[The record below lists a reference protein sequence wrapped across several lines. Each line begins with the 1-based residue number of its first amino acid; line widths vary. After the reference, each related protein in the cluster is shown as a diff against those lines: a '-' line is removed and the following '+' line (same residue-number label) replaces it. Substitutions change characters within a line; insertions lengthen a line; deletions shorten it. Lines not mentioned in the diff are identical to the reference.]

1 MKLILLPGIHGKETL
16 FDDFIVYLAPDID
29 AEVMALPDHGRQS
42 YTRLT
47 ELISALLPIDEDY
60 VLLGESFSGVIAR
73 RIADTRPR
81 RLRGVVLVSAFFS
94 CPNPV
99 LKVAEEWMPFAAVRQ
114 FVCSQWLL
122 RLCCAGPQMRPEVLA
137 QISRALRAMPQ
148 SLLRARLDA
157 TVALRASGAAA
168 RLGTPTCCIQ
178 PTQDH
183 FVDDRCV
190 REIKQT
196 LVDALVC
203 KVEAP
208 HFALQAQPALC
219 ASIVN
224 HFVNRLPERRVRPVW
239 AARQTD
245 DYRVRIMTGRR

>member
-1 MKLILLPGIHGKETL
+1 MKLILLPGIHGKEAL
-16 FDDFIVYLAPDID
+16 LDDFIVYLAADID
-29 AEVMALPDHGRQS
+29 TEVIALPGQGRQT

-47 ELISALLPIDEDY
+47 ELVSDALPLDEDY
-60 VLLGESFSGVIAR
+60 VLLGESFSSVIAK
-73 RIADTRPR
+73 RIADTQPR
-81 RLRGVVLVSAFFS
+81 RLRGVILVSAFLS
-94 CPNPV
+94 CPNPI
-99 LKVAEEWMPFAAVRQ
+99 LKMAEQWMPFPAVRQ

-122 RLCCAGPQMRPEVLA
+122 RLFCAGTRMRPEVLA
-137 QISRALRAMPQ
+137 QISDALRTMPP

-157 TVALRASGAAA
+157 MVALRGGGS
-168 RLGTPTCCIQ
+168 RIHVPTCYIR
-178 PTQDH
+178 PVQDH
-183 FVDDRCV
+183 FVDDDCV

-224 HFVNRLPERRVRPVW
+224 HFMTRLPERLIRPAW

-245 DYRVRIMTGRR
+245 EYRVRIMTGRR